1 MGLTRHPRS
10 VETRENSV
18 FLLSQV
24 GNRYRKKALKT
35 PFILNRLGLNL
46 LGEFSVVILKISV
59 QKHYILCYM
68 LLNLEAGK
76 KGNKFYVLTGE
87 VDDD

>member
-1 MGLTRHPRS
+1 
-10 VETRENSV
+10 
-18 FLLSQV
+18 V

-46 LGEFSVVILKISV
+46 LGEFSIAA
-59 QKHYILCYM
+59 QKNCNPLNLSPKSTILCYM
-68 LLNLEAGK
+68 LLNLREGK